1 VGRDGGL
8 DRGADGPRGA
18 GLPARHREAVGA
30 IRDALGIRW
39 LGQEPLADRP
49 RIEIVRIRAGVAL
62 GVLFLA
68 GTISD
73 IGDESVGPSL
83 RIALG
88 VGIALF
94 IGIYMSVLPPVRWL
108 SRRGPGAVIAAL
120 ALLPVIAITL
130 LAAGAPPSFSALFV
144 YVAAATG
151 MLLPPRTAA
160 GLILAT
166 GVGVGILGAVRGD
179 EDGAVAA
186 TVLTV
191 VAIGSM
197 MAAFGR
203 VTRVNRELR
212 DTREE
217 LATLAVADERLRIAR
232 DVHDL
237 LGHSLSV
244 ITLKSELAARLLE
257 RDPARAADELEEIQ
271 AVSRE
276 ALAEVRE
283 AVKGYRGLALAE
295 SLTRARSALTAAGID
310 CELAGAQPA
319 LPADVDA
326 VLAWAVREGT
336 TNVIRHSQAS
346 HCEIRI
352 RADRESAALEIDD
365 DGRPAA
371 APGTG
376 GSGLDGLRERAQRVR
391 GTLEAG
397 ARPGGGFRL
406 RVTVPLPEP

>member
-1 VGRDGGL
+1 
-8 DRGADGPRGA
+8 
-18 GLPARHREAVGA
+18 
-30 IRDALGIRW
+30 
-39 LGQEPLADRP
+39 
-49 RIEIVRIRAGVAL
+49 
-62 GVLFLA
+62 
-68 GTISD
+68 
-73 IGDESVGPSL
+73 
-83 RIALG
+83 
-88 VGIALF
+88 
-94 IGIYMSVLPPVRWL
+94 M
-108 SRRGPGAVIAAL
+108 
-120 ALLPVIAITL
+120 
-130 LAAGAPPSFSALFV
+130 
-144 YVAAATG
+144 
-151 MLLPPRTAA
+151 
-160 GLILAT
+160 
-166 GVGVGILGAVRGD
+166 
-179 EDGAVAA
+179 
-186 TVLTV
+186 LTV
-191 VAIGSM
+191 IAIGSM

-212 DTREE
+212 ETREE
-217 LATLAVADERLRIAR
+217 LATLAVAEERLRIAR

-295 SLTRARSALTAAGID
+295 SITRARSALTAAGID

-336 TNVIRHSQAS
+336 TNVIRHSQAR

-352 RADRESAALEIDD
+352 RADDESAALEIDD
-365 DGRPAA
+365 DGARGRRRPAV
-371 APGTG
+371 G
-376 GSGLDGLRERAQRVR
+376 GSGLEGLRERAQRVR

-397 ARPGGGFRL
+397 ARPEGGFRL
-406 RVTVPLPEP
+406 RVTVPLAEP

>member
-1 VGRDGGL
+1 
-8 DRGADGPRGA
+8 
-18 GLPARHREAVGA
+18 
-30 IRDALGIRW
+30 
-39 LGQEPLADRP
+39 
-49 RIEIVRIRAGVAL
+49 VRIRAGVGL

-68 GTISD
+68 GSVSD
-73 IGDESVGPSL
+73 LGDDSLDPTL
-83 RIALG
+83 RIVLG
-88 VGIALF
+88 AGVALF
-94 IGIYMSVLPPVRWL
+94 IAVYMSILPPARWL
-108 SRRGPGAVIAAL
+108 VRRGPAAVLAAL
-120 ALLPVIAITL
+120 ALLPVLAIAML
-130 LAAGAPPSFSALFV
+130 VAGAPPSFTALFV
-144 YVAAATG
+144 YVAAACG
-151 MLLPPRTAA
+151 MLLPPRTAVV
-160 GLILAT
+160 LIVAT
-166 GVGVGILGAVRGD
+166 GLGVAILGVARGD
-179 EDGAVAA
+179 DDSSIAA
-186 TVLTV
+186 IVLTV
-191 VAIGSM
+191 IAIGSM

-257 RDPARAADELEEIQ
+257 RDPARAAAELEEIQ

-295 SLTRARSALTAAGID
+295 SITRARSALAAAGID

-352 RADRESAALEIDD
+352 RADDDTAALEIDD
-365 DGRPAA
+365 DGHSIA
-371 APGTG
+371 APGLG

-397 ARPGGGFRL
+397 ARPDGGYRL
-406 RVTVPLPEP
+406 RVTVPLPGP

>member
-1 VGRDGGL
+1 MGRDDRL
-8 DRGADGPRGA
+8 DRRPHRARGA
-18 GLPARHREAVGA
+18 GLPARHREAVG
-30 IRDALGIRW
+30 IRDDPGIRW
-39 LGQEPLADRP
+39 LGEEPLAGRP
-49 RIEIVRIRAGVAL
+49 TLEKVRIRAGVAL

-68 GTISD
+68 GPISD
-73 IGDESVGPSL
+73 LGDESLEPTL
-83 RIALG
+83 RVALG
-88 VGIALF
+88 VGVALF
-94 IGIYMSVLPPVRWL
+94 IGVYMTVLPPARWL
-108 SRRGPGAVIAAL
+108 SRRGHWAVIGAL
-120 ALLPVIAITL
+120 ALLPTIAIVL

-151 MLLPPRTAA
+151 MLLPPRIAAVVILAA
-160 GLILAT
+160 GL
-166 GVGVGILGAVRGD
+166 GVGILGAVRGD
-179 EDGAVAA
+179 DDGAIAA

-191 VAIGSM
+191 VSIGAL

-212 DTREE
+212 ETREE
-217 LATLAVADERLRIAR
+217 LATLAVAEERLRIAR

-257 RDPARAADELEEIQ
+257 RDPARAAGELEEIQ
-271 AVSRE
+271 SVSRE

-295 SLTRARSALTAAGID
+295 SLTRARSALAAAGID
-310 CELAGAQPA
+310 CELAGPQPA

-336 TNVIRHSQAS
+336 TNVIRHSQAR

-352 RADRESAALEIDD
+352 RADDESAALEIDD
-365 DGRPAA
+365 DGRSTDTPDH
-371 APGTG
+371 G

-397 ARPGGGFRL
+397 ARPDGGFRL